1 MRGPMNAFVA
11 NRSRSYLLFG
21 LIVAA
26 AVVVLDQLSKW
37 WILDRVMQ
45 PIPHV
50 IEVTSFFNLVLVWN
64 YGVSF
69 GTFASGGAL
78 MPYVL
83 SALAA
88 VIAICLVFWLRQADR
103 WPIALALGFIIGG
116 AVGNVID
123 RLLHGAVVDFLDFH
137 VGGWHFWAFN
147 VADSGISVGVVV
159 LLIDGLFAGREKS

>member
-1 MRGPMNAFVA
+1 M
-11 NRSRSYLLFG
+11 LG

-37 WILDRVMQ
+37 WILDSVMQ
-45 PIPHV
+45 PVPHV
-50 IEVTSFFNLVLVWN
+50 VEVTPFFNLVLVWN

-83 SALAA
+83 SAIAA
-88 VIAICLVFWLRQADR
+88 VIAVCLVFWLRQAER
-103 WPIALALGFIIGG
+103 PLVALAIGVIIGG

-123 RLLHGAVVDFLDFH
+123 RLRFGAVVDFLDFH
-137 VGGWHFWAFN
+137 AAGWHFWAFN
-147 VADSGISVGVVV
+147 VADSGISIGVV
-159 LLIDGLFAGREKS
+159 LLLLDGLFAGREKS